1 MVFNGREVEMEGKL
15 VWPTGA
21 ASLRVEA
28 GLWKGEV
35 RAARG
40 LLAGERRESELKEGN
55 RKIQRKVRADPG
67 EERESEGKKLWG

>member
-1 MVFNGREVEMEGKL
+1 MADLSCKL
-15 VWPTGA
+15 G
-21 ASLRVEA
+21 VEA